1 MDIKTYMNTATFSK
15 RLAILIGLDMVLA
28 MVDSYVP
35 HGIWPVR
42 DALAMLELSA
52 MALTMAVTL
61 RRVLED
67 Y

>member
-1 MDIKTYMNTATFSK
+1 MYRSNFSK
-15 RLAILIGLDMVLA
+15 QLSVLIAMDMALT

-35 HGIWPVR
+35 HDWWPLR
-42 DALAMLELSA
+42 DAMACLVLTA

-61 RRVLED
+61 RRLLED

>member
-1 MDIKTYMNTATFSK
+1 MAC
-15 RLAILIGLDMVLA
+15 LVLT
-28 MVDSYVP
+28 S
-35 HGIWPVR
+35 
-42 DALAMLELSA
+42 